1 MINIIIASSAVKMQ
15 SERSFVSEARI
26 GHSGLKGRIRS
37 GRFVQTVMS
46 SAQNTIS
53 KDPEDGSR
61 GQAFAG
67 SEDDLMARF
76 SHSRSIRAARL
87 EDSRSI
93 RSLHAIRKQSMNYL
107 FRQLFGRNNWLS
119 QNPLSALFADYTGQ
133 PSFSTISLPGY
144 QYSYAEVEQTGFSTE
159 GTVVTASGKEINF
172 QTGFTMSRS
181 FYEEVS
187 QKVDLNATRMMDPL
201 VINLDCDVAS
211 VSDQKFYFDL
221 DADGHEE
228 EISRLNA
235 GSGFLALDKN
245 NDGVINDG
253 SELFGTASG
262 NGFADLAQYD
272 QDGNGWIDEADDIF
286 QKLLIWQKDENGKD
300 VLRGL
305 GAAGVGAIYLGNVSS
320 QFAFNS
326 AENNQ
331 TNAMVRQSGTFLY
344 ENGNAGTIQQID
356 FAR

>member
-1 MINIIIASSAVKMQ
+1 MQ
-15 SERSFVSEARI
+15 SERSFVSEASI
-26 GHSGLKGRIRS
+26 GNSGLRGRIRS
-37 GRFVQTVMS
+37 GRFVRTVMS
-46 SAQNTIS
+46 TAQNTIN
-53 KDPEDGSR
+53 KDPDEESR
-61 GQAFAG
+61 RQTYTG

-76 SHSRSIRAARL
+76 SHSRSIRAASL
-87 EDSRSI
+87 EDRRSI
-93 RSLHAIRKQSMNYL
+93 RSLHAIRKQSINYL

-119 QNPLSALFADYTGQ
+119 QDPLSALFADYTSQTG
-133 PSFSTISLPGY
+133 FSTISLPSY

-159 GTVVTASGKEINF
+159 GTVVTASGKEISF

-187 QKVDLNATRMMDPL
+187 QKIDLNATRMIDPL

-221 DADGHEE
+221 DADGHAE

-245 NDGVINDG
+245 NDGTINDG

-286 QKLLIWQKDENGKD
+286 QKLLIWQKDENGND

-320 QFAFNS
+320 QFSYNS
-326 AENNQ
+326 MEDNE
-331 TNAMVRQSGTFLY
+331 TNAMIRQSGAFLY
-344 ENGNAGTIQQID
+344 ENGNAGTIQQVD

>member
-1 MINIIIASSAVKMQ
+1 MQ
-15 SERSFVSEARI
+15 SERSFVSETRFGNSALR
-26 GHSGLKGRIRS
+26 GKIRS
-37 GRFVQTVMS
+37 GRFIRTVAS
-46 SAQNTIS
+46 TAHNRIE
-53 KDPEDGSR
+53 KDPDEESSGR
-61 GQAFAG
+61 QAYPN

-76 SHSRSIRAARL
+76 SHSRSIRAGGL
-87 EDSRSI
+87 EDKRAL
-93 RSLHAIRKQSMNYL
+93 RSLHAIRKQSINYL
-107 FRQLFGRNNWLS
+107 FRQLFGRNNWIS
-119 QNPLSALFADYTGQ
+119 NDPLSALFADYTNPGADS
-133 PSFSTISLPGY
+133 SFGLSGY
-144 QYSYAEVEQTGFSTE
+144 RYSYAEVEQTGFSTE

-187 QKVDLNATRMMDPL
+187 QKVDLNATRMIDPL

-221 DADGHEE
+221 DADGHAE

-253 SELFGTASG
+253 SELFGTQSG

-272 QDGNGWIDEADDIF
+272 QDGNGWIDEADEIF
-286 QKLLIWQKDENGKD
+286 DKLLIWQKDENGKD

-305 GAAGVGAIYLGNVSS
+305 GAAGVGAIYLGNVAS

-331 TNAMVRQSGTFLY
+331 TNAVVRQSGAFLY
-344 ENGNAGTIQQID
+344 ENGTAGTIQQID